1 MSKVGIEKE
10 RERGGERER
19 EGGER
24 TANSFPLQLVVRKF
38 EDPVGGDVNYPAFI
52 QAIDEEYTGQTRER
66 EGEEREG

>member
-1 MSKVGIEKE
+1 M
-10 RERGGERER
+10 GERPFL
-19 EGGER
+19 
-24 TANSFPLQLVVRKF
+24 SLPLQLVVRKF